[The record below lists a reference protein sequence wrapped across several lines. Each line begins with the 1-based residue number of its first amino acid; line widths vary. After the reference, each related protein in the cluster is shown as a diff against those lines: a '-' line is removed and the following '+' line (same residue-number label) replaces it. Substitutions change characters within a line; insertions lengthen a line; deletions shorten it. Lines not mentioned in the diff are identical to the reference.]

1 MKKYTLVVSLPN
13 IIEVEADNA
22 DDAFEVANSIISAE
36 YGSVFAEDA
45 YYEIIE
51 YGGE

>member
-1 MKKYTLVVSLPN
+1 MKKYTLVVSLP
-13 IIEVEADNA
+13 EVLQVEADNA
-22 DDAFEVANSIISAE
+22 DGAFEVARDIISAE

-45 YYEIIE
+45 YYEITE